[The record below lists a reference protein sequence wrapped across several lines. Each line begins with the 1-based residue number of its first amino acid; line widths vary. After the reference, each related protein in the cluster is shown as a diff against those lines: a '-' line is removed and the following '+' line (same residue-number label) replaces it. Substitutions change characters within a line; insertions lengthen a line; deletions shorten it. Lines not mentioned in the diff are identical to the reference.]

1 MIMQYY
7 FLSTQQAP
15 LDVLF
20 DPSDTLIYPSDR
32 IREIIRMQDSLSN
45 EETLYFRDEIVKEIL
60 SHNTHQIFIFIN
72 NFRLSFSVAAFLI
85 MQHNSTIWAPRFD
98 WEQKQQGTAKVFY
111 PKITGKER
119 LVW

>member
-1 MIMQYY
+1 MTYY
-7 FLSTQQAP
+7 FLSNQQVP
-15 LDVLF
+15 LELLF
-20 DPSDTLIYPSDR
+20 DPSDSIIYPSDR
-32 IREIIRMQDSLSN
+32 IREIIMLQDNLAN
-45 EETLYFRDEIVKEIL
+45 DEVLYFRNEIVKEIL
-60 SHNTHQIFIFIN
+60 AQDTHQIFIFIN

-85 MQHNSTIWAPRFD
+85 IQHNSTIWAPRFD

>member
-1 MIMQYY
+1 MTCY
-7 FLSTQQAP
+7 FLSNQQVP
-15 LDVLF
+15 LELLF
-20 DPSDTLIYPSDR
+20 DPSDNIIYPSDR
-32 IREIIRMQDSLSN
+32 IREIMMLQDNLAN
-45 EETLYFRDEIVKEIL
+45 DEVLYFRDEIVKEIL

-85 MQHNSTIWAPRFD
+85 IQHNSTIWAPRFE